1 MWHIHGKTYDL
12 TEFIDKHPGGA
23 DILLKTKGEKDI
35 TSLFETYHAFSNK
48 EKIGKML
55 DKYEVNDV
63 EPNKDVKQYDF
74 TNYDKLLTLVKEKFP
89 NRKTIKATPF
99 RTIVNIFSLL
109 FYLHC
114 FYVATLSQSALWV
127 RCLNATLAGV
137 TWLSIGFN
145 VMHDASHYG
154 VSLYPKV
161 NNLLSKLWN
170 GFGLWNPAIWFY
182 HHVYHHHSFTSEESK
197 DPDLYHLAPFFRKTK
212 FYTKK
217 FIITFTKYQG
227 NIILSM
233 ILWLMTPGSYYG
245 QALSYVNC
253 FFKKRLFGIKF
264 PNVPFY
270 DITDI
275 CLMAANL
282 YCLYKGLFLP
292 TILYM
297 IVVNATYHFNIVLDH
312 DTYETAVEN
321 HYNGKDWLRLQIQNS
336 GNFMNDNLVWT
347 YAFGAINYQIEH
359 HLFPNMSSVH
369 YPDVKPIVVKF
380 CKEHNI
386 PYVHHHTLWG
396 GYKSHLKM
404 IEYNKWVDDNE
415 KKD

>member
-12 TEFIDKHPGGA
+12 TEFIEKHPGGA

-35 TSLFETYHAFSNK
+35 TALFETYHAFSNK

-55 DKYEVNDV
+55 DKYEVKDM
-63 EPNKDVKQYDF
+63 EPDNDVKQYDF
-74 TNYDKLLTLVKEKFP
+74 TNYNKLLKLVKEKFP

-109 FYLHC
+109 FYLRC
-114 FYVATLSQSALWV
+114 FYVAMLSQSALWV

-137 TWLSIGFN
+137 TWISIGFN
-145 VMHDASHYG
+145 LMHDASHYG

-170 GFGLWNPAIWFY
+170 GFGLWNHAMWVY
-182 HHVYHHHSFTSEESK
+182 HHVYHHHSFTSEERK
-197 DPDLYHLAPFFRKTK
+197 DPDLYHFNPFMRKTK
-212 FYTKK
+212 NETKILK
-217 FIITFTKYQG
+217 NVSRQQG
-227 NIILSM
+227 KANIVTTLLTIF
-233 ILWLMTPGSYYG
+233 PGQYYG
-245 QALSYVNC
+245 HVLSYFVANN
-253 FFKKRLFGIKF
+253 KKRLFKIKL
-264 PNVPFY
+264 PNKQFY
-270 DITDI
+270 DMTDI
-275 CLMAANL
+275 CLMTANV
-282 YCLYKGLFLP
+282 YCLYKGLVLP

-297 IVVNATYHFNIVLDH
+297 ITVNTIYHINIVLDH

-321 HYNGKDWLRLQIQNS
+321 HYEGNDWLRLQIQNS
-336 GNFMNDNLVWT
+336 GNFMNNNLVWT
-347 YAFGAINYQIEH
+347 HAFGAINYQIEH

-369 YPDVKPIVVKF
+369 YPSVKPIVVKF

-386 PYVHHHTLWG
+386 PYVHHPTLLG
-396 GYKSHLKM
+396 AYKSFLKM
-404 IEYNKWVDDNE
+404 MEYNKWVDENE

>member
-12 TEFIDKHPGGA
+12 TEFIEKHPGGA

-35 TSLFETYHAFSNK
+35 TALFETYHAFSNK

-55 DKYEVNDV
+55 DNYEVKDI
-63 EPNKDVKQYDF
+63 EPDKDVKQYDF
-74 TNYDKLLTLVKEKFP
+74 TNYNKLLKLVKEKFP

-99 RTIVNIFSLL
+99 WVIVTMSTFLL
-109 FYLHC
+109 YVNC
-114 FYVATLSQSALWV
+114 FYVAMLSQKHILV
-127 RCLNATLAGV
+127 RCLNGLFAGV
-137 TWLSIGFN
+137 CWASLGFN

-161 NNLLSKLWN
+161 NNVLSKLYN
-170 GFGLWNPAIWFY
+170 GFGLWNAALWFY
-182 HHVYHHHSFTSEESK
+182 HHVYHHHSFTSEERK
-197 DPDLYHLAPFFRKTK
+197 DPDLYHLNPLMRKTK
-212 FYTKK
+212 NETKVIK
-217 FIITFTKYQG
+217 NISRQQG
-227 NIILSM
+227 KANVVATLLTIF
-233 ILWLMTPGSYYG
+233 PGQYYG
-245 QALSYVNC
+245 QAFSYFVSNEKNKL
-253 FFKKRLFGIKF
+253 FKIKL
-264 PNVPFY
+264 PNKIFY

-275 CLMAANL
+275 CLMMTNL
-282 YCLYKGLFLP
+282 YCLYKGLFFP

-297 IVVNATYHFNIVLDH
+297 ITVNTLYHINNVLDH

-321 HYNGKDWLRLQIQNS
+321 HYEGNDWLRLQIQNS
-336 GNFMNDNLVWT
+336 GNFMNNNLVWT

-369 YPDVKPIVVKF
+369 YPVVKPIVVKF

-386 PYVHHHTLWG
+386 PYVHHPTLLG
-396 GYKSHLKM
+396 AYKSFLKM
-404 IEYNKWVDDNE
+404 MEYNKWVDDNE